1 MLLVVNPHATVVSE
15 DLKTRVV
22 ETLSARF
29 LVDPVDTRGRG
40 DGVEIARTAASERYD
55 LVVTL
60 GGDGTVNEVANGLAG
75 SDTTLACLPGG
86 RTNVF
91 CRALG
96 RPEDVPAAT
105 EAIVD
110 PTSDARRMRIDLGL
124 MNGRH
129 FVFASGIGLGAS
141 TNARVDRHPRL
152 KSRLGEHYFA
162 LAGMASLAREYLWRR
177 PRLRVTAGGRS
188 VDGVTVVAQNTDP
201 LTYFGRRPARVCEG
215 AGVTTGTIS
224 LAALK
229 RATPLELLVLPPR
242 VLGSGRPPVTHHP
255 QVHGFARVERARVEG
270 LGGHLLPVEVDG
282 DYLGDLDVVEY
293 GVRPSALSVLA

>member
-1 MLLVVNPHATVVSE
+1 M
-15 DLKTRVV
+15 RVV
-22 ETLSARF
+22 ERLSGSF
-29 LVDPVDTRGRG
+29 LVDPVDTSGRNHG
-40 DGVEIARTAASERYD
+40 TEIARTAASEGYE

-75 SDTTLACLPGG
+75 SGTTLACLPGG

-96 RPEDVPAAT
+96 RPDDVLAAT
-105 EAIVD
+105 ESIVD
-110 PTSDARRMRIDLGL
+110 EARGARRARVDLGL

-129 FVFASGIGLGAS
+129 FVFASSIGLGAS

-152 KSRLGEHYFA
+152 KSRFGEHYFA
-162 LAGMASLAREYLWRR
+162 VAGVATLAREYLWRA
-177 PRLRVTAGGRS
+177 PRLRVTVAGQS

-224 LAALK
+224 LATLK
-229 RATPLELLVLPPR
+229 RATPLELLTLPPR
-242 VLGSGRPPVTHHP
+242 VLGSGRPPVTRHQ
-255 QVHGFARVERARVEG
+255 QVQGFARVDRALVEG
-270 LGGHLLPVEVDG
+270 LGGRLLPVEVDG
-282 DYLGDLDVVEY
+282 DYVGDLDAVEY
-293 GVRPSALSVLA
+293 GVRPGALSVLV